1 MFSVRIV
8 VTLSVR
14 IRERVMLKFTVSVG
28 GCLHLSSSL
37 VLELVFIFKFVNHRF
52 RFMVEWEQCIDL
64 WLELVK
70 VLRLE

>member
-37 VLELVFIFKFVNHRF
+37 VLELVFIFKFVNHS
-52 RFMVEWEQCIDL
+52 
-64 WLELVK
+64 
-70 VLRLE
+70 